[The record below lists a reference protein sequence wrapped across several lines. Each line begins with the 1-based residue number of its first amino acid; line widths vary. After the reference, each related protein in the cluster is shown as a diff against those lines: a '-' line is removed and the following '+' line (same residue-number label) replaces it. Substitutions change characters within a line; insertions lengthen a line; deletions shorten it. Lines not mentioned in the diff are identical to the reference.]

1 MTIVLGSGHET
12 HCDWSI
18 QGSRKLMD
26 EVERTREAITIAK
39 KGRPVAKLVP
49 PDAPAKDVFGC
60 LRGVMEIVGDVE
72 SPAIP
77 AKDWKISR

>member
-1 MTIVLGSGHET
+1 
-12 HCDWSI
+12 
-18 QGSRKLMD
+18 MD
-26 EVERTREAITIAK
+26 EVERTREAITITK
-39 KGRPVAKLVP
+39 KGRPVTKLVP

-60 LRGVMEIVGDVE
+60 LRGVMEVVGDVE